1 MKRFIWIDWMKTIG
15 MFFIIWGHFFSVGHK
30 YAYEFSVPLFFL
42 ISGMLSKNEKDNIVF
57 LKKIFWNLFIP
68 MLIVCS
74 IIFIANSYVKYRDGV
89 FEMKDIPLFIYG
101 IFVGKYN
108 SLETCWF
115 VYTLILLKVI
125 FQYVRKSIV
134 LFVLLGVFISIAFYL
149 NNYVFSEI
157 RPVPNALIA
166 VSTAYPWF
174 LLGYLL
180 KDYKEKI
187 DEVNDKSIL
196 FGLFFICL
204 IVLYICGKYNG
215 LVYLFIA
222 SYGGNMIM
230 YFLGGIAGIIAVFS
244 ISKMVEFD
252 ININQTISVGSIL
265 ILGFHTKLILLFT
278 CFIQDRTL
286 LDVFFSLIILIAFVP
301 IIKVCE
307 SYFPLILGKYRV
319 KTIS

>member
-187 DEVNDKSIL
+187 DEVNDKRIL

-204 IVLYICGKYNG
+204 IV
-215 LVYLFIA
+215 
-222 SYGGNMIM
+222 
-230 YFLGGIAGIIAVFS
+230 AVFS

-252 ININQTISVGSIL
+252 FNINQTISVGSIL

-278 CFIQDRTL
+278 SFIQDRTL

-301 IIKVCE
+301 IIQVCE